1 MKRATRADRDLVV
14 DILSVAFDENR
25 SVNYIIPQD
34 QFRKKRI
41 RALMD
46 YSFETCYLS
55 GNVYLS
61 DDEKAVVLV
70 SFPERK
76 KMSFRSILADLK
88 LISKGT
94 GFGNILK
101 VLQREKAISSHY
113 PDTPIYYLW
122 FIGVSPG
129 YQNQGIGGR
138 LLTEVIRDAENL
150 GRPVYLE
157 TSTEK
162 NLPWYSKAG
171 FTIYHQMD
179 FGYTL
184 NLLKREFS

>member
-14 DILSVAFDENR
+14 DILSTAFDENR

-46 YSFETCYLS
+46 YSFETCFLS

>member
-14 DILSVAFDENR
+14 DILSAAFRENR
-25 SVNYIIPQD
+25 SVHYIIPQD
-34 QFRKKRI
+34 KFREKRV

-46 YSFETCYLS
+46 YSFETCFLS

-61 DDEKAVVLV
+61 DDEKACALI
-70 SFPERK
+70 SFPDRK
-76 KMSFRSILADLK
+76 KTSFRSILADVK
-88 LISKGT
+88 LIFKGT
-94 GFGNILK
+94 GSGNIVK
-101 VLQREKAISSHY
+101 ALQREKAISSHY
-113 PDTPIYYLW
+113 PDSPIYYLW
-122 FIGVSPG
+122 FIGVSPEQ
-129 YQNQGIGGR
+129 QNQGIGR
-138 LLTEVIRDAENL
+138 TLLNEIMEDAENL
-150 GRPVYLE
+150 GRPIYLE

-162 NLPWYSKAG
+162 NLPWYHKAG

>member
-1 MKRATRADRDLVV
+1 MKRATRAEKNLVI
-14 DILSVAFDENR
+14 DILSAAFDENR

-41 RALMD
+41 RALME
-46 YSFETCYLS
+46 YSFETCFLS

-61 DDEKAVVLV
+61 EDEKAVALV
-70 SFPERK
+70 SFPDRK
-76 KMSFRSILADLK
+76 KMSFKSILGDLK

-94 GFGNILK
+94 GLGNISK
-101 VLQREKAISSHY
+101 VLQREKAISGHY

-138 LLTEVIRDAENL
+138 LLTEVIRDAENR

-162 NLPWYSKAG
+162 NLPWYHKAG